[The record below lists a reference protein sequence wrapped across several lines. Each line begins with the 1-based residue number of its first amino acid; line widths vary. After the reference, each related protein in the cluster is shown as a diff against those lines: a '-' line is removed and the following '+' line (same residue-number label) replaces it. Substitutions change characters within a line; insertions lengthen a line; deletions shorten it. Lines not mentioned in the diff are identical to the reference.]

1 MKVYK
6 IKVLAGSVEGDDGKY
21 YRKGETFESTK
32 PWHEQ
37 RPFKYELISES
48 QKKVAVPEV
57 PSDVVDEDV
66 SDLKDVTEEFE
77 IDEVEQIAVKR
88 NNRDYYVFDL
98 KENPDVPMN
107 AEPIKKKEVMKYIET
122 SFPVE
127 EE

>member
-6 IKVLAGSVEGDDGKY
+6 IKVLAGGVEGDDRKY
-21 YRKGETFESTK
+21 YSKGDTFESTK
-32 PWHEQ
+32 PWHEL
-37 RPFKYELISES
+37 RPFKYKLVSES
-48 QKKVAVPEV
+48 QKKIAVPEV
-57 PSDVVDEDV
+57 PSDVIEEDAL
-66 SDLKDVTEEFE
+66 DLKDVTEEFE
-77 IDEVEQIAVKR
+77 IGEDEQIAVKR

-107 AEPIKKKEVMKYIET
+107 AEPIKKKEVMEYIEA